1 MVLRKLIVVSRP
13 LMPMLIGLCLG
24 IALSLLF
31 APFIEETCGFS
42 SDLVSEFFFHVI
54 QKINGRFQILRDWI

>member
-1 MVLRKLIVVSRP
+1 MSLKMVLRKLIVVSRP

-31 APFIEETCGFS
+31 APFIEETCGFTS
-42 SDLVSEFFFHVI
+42 ELVSGRSRFREF
-54 QKINGRFQILRDWI
+54 LD

>member
-1 MVLRKLIVVSRP
+1 MVVSRP

-31 APFIEETCGFS
+31 APFIEETCGFT
-42 SDLVSEFFFHVI
+42 SDLVSEQVLD
-54 QKINGRFQILRDWI
+54 KDSRARSRDQDLVYVY

>member
-1 MVLRKLIVVSRP
+1 MVLRKLMVVSRP

-31 APFIEETCGFS
+31 APFIEETCGFT
-42 SDLVSEFFFHVI
+42 SDLVSEQVLD
-54 QKINGRFQILRDWI
+54 KDSRSRDQDLYLVYVY